1 MNVVGTDA
9 GLLVEVQGTAEGA
22 TFPRSTLDAMLDSA
36 MAGIDTLSRLQREVL
51 AEPYPK
57 DLPTPREGRR

>member
-36 MAGIDTLSRLQREVL
+36 MTGIDTLSRLQREVL
-51 AEPYPK
+51 TQPYPK
-57 DLPTPREGRR
+57 ELPTPKDSRR